1 MAIPKYTLLAAALV
15 ASGAAALL
23 APAKRPGSLP
33 QAQAE
38 PPREANRKLPA
49 APLPPLPPE
58 GDEVAAGTT
67 VSGQVLEQ
75 IDVDK
80 YSYLRVGEPGSP
92 GTWTA
97 VPVASSQLGK
107 RVRVTSAQLM
117 SNFTSTTLK
126 RTFDAIYFGVLDA
139 APTTRDASSHPT
151 AAAADEPP
159 HVGAGASADKVPV
172 AKIKRAEGPLG
183 HTVAE
188 LAEGKLG
195 GQKVRVRGV
204 VVKQTPG
211 VFGKN
216 FLHLRDGSGRA
227 EDGSHDLAVTTDA
240 EPAVGSEV
248 LLEGTLTID
257 KDFGSGYRYH
267 VLLSDAALVQQ
278 P

>member
-1 MAIPKYTLLAAALV
+1 MAMPKYTLLVVALV
-15 ASGAAALL
+15 ASGAAALVL
-23 APAKRPGSLP
+23 PAKRAAVPP

-38 PPREANRKLPA
+38 PPREADRKKPS

-58 GDEVAAGTT
+58 GGEIATGTS

-75 IDVDK
+75 LDVDK

-97 VPVASSQLGK
+97 VPVTSPQLGK

-117 SNFTSTTLK
+117 SGFTSTTLK
-126 RTFDAIYFGVLDA
+126 RTFDTIYFGVLDGNSGQRIA
-139 APTTRDASSHPT
+139 ESQTAPPPEANSN
-151 AAAADEPP
+151 P

-172 AKIKRAEGPLG
+172 AKVKRAEGPLG

-188 LAEGKLG
+188 LAEGKNG

-211 VFGKN
+211 VFGKT
-216 FLHLRDGSGRA
+216 FLHVRDGSGST
-227 EDGSHDLAVTTDA
+227 EGGTHDLAVTTDA

-248 LLEGTLTID
+248 LLEGTLTLD
-257 KDFGSGYRYH
+257 KDFGSGYRYP
-267 VLLSDAALVQQ
+267 VLLSDAVLVK